1 MAHIASVTCNNY
13 VYCSLCLLLYVWRWN
28 KSIYRVLPRD
38 AMLARYTCCR
48 RVISCVRLSVRLS
61 VTSRYCIETLCGWG
75 GFLAWQL
82 LWPILN
88 CVIRKFGYL
97 SKNKGTALWNFAPN
111 SPLRKFHRGR
121 SMVWSTKLVDGRACG
136 SHVRR
141 SSASWLDARGLL
153 HVGRL

>member
-38 AMLARYTCCR
+38 AMLARYMLS
-48 RVISCVRLSVRLS
+48 SCHPMCPSVRPS
-61 VTSRYCIETLCGWG
+61 VRHKPLLHRNTMWMG

-121 SMVWSTKLVDGRACG
+121 SMVWSTELVDGRACG